1 MKLLFIKP
9 FVGGEQRPGNL
20 HKQSCPCKNLHKLSS
35 PCRQTMIKS
44 NPQNRNELHP
54 PPERRLRVCG
64 KIPTRQCGLLLFSL
78 YPRIRLS
85 QGIDLADLLFPVL
98 RTTELTVLDLL
109 IELHTGVQHLT
120 KDQPFE
126 ILEIKP
132 NSEFGIEPHSAII
145 GQLISLCIL

>member
-1 MKLLFIKP
+1 M
-9 FVGGEQRPGNL
+9 
-20 HKQSCPCKNLHKLSS
+20 
-35 PCRQTMIKS
+35 QTNNDQIKS
-44 NPQNRNELHP
+44 PKSQRTP
-54 PPERRLRVCG
+54 SPPERRLRVYG

-132 NSEFGIEPHSAII
+132 NSEFGIESHSAII
-145 GQLISLCIL
+145 GQLISLCNLQSRQPLQIQINPSRMQLQRRLH

>member
-1 MKLLFIKP
+1 MWAASL
-9 FVGGEQRPGNL
+9 
-20 HKQSCPCKNLHKLSS
+20 
-35 PCRQTMIKS
+35 
-44 NPQNRNELHP
+44 
-54 PPERRLRVCG
+54 
-64 KIPTRQCGLLLFSL
+64 SL

-145 GQLISLCIL
+145 GQLISLCILQSRQPVQIQINPSRMQLQRQLRKVEISSSIISRLQNYSPDCQFQLSKTCGRWHHLANRRSPPQLA